1 MLYSPYG
8 SDARQKCSSGS
19 PPDLHE
25 AVGQRA
31 EEEGM
36 TVSDYL
42 LTLTRRDLAMPSQR
56 QWLAELSTRT
66 PFNGNGIV
74 KTLDEIRSQRDDH
87 LLGVG
92 NMRHE

>member
-1 MLYSPYG
+1 
-8 SDARQKCSSGS
+8 
-19 PPDLHE
+19 
-25 AVGQRA
+25 
-31 EEEGM
+31 M

-42 LTLTRRDLAMPSQR
+42 LTLIRRDLAMPSQR

-66 PFNGNGIV
+66 PFNGDGIV